1 MATASQTR
9 QLVRI
14 VDGNLVPVPG
24 TWEFDPGHTEVGF
37 EARHL
42 VVTRVRGRFNKF
54 TGRLVVAPD
63 PKDSVAELSIDA
75 ASVDSGFKDRDDH
88 LRSAD
93 WFDVER
99 HPAIRFRSGRLSHI
113 AGNHWKAEGELTVK
127 GITRSVALDVE
138 FSGAVTD
145 PWGNSK
151 IGATITGQV
160 DRHEFDLTWNMP
172 LEAGGVVAAR
182 TVLLT
187 VNVEAVLRA

>member
-1 MATASQTR
+1 MVIASQTR

-14 VDGNLVPVPG
+14 VDGNLVPIPG
-24 TWEFDPGHTEVGF
+24 SWEFDPGHTEVGF

-54 TGRLVVAPD
+54 TGRLVVALNPE
-63 PKDSVAELSIDA
+63 DSVAELSIDA
-75 ASVDSGFKDRDDH
+75 ASVYSGFADRDDH

-99 HPAIRFRSGRLSHI
+99 HPTITFRSGRLSHVT
-113 AGNHWKAEGELTVK
+113 GNHWKAEGDLTVK
-127 GITRSVALDVE
+127 GITRPVALDVE
-138 FSGAVTD
+138 FAGAVTD

-151 IGATITGQV
+151 IGAAITGQV
-160 DRHEFDLTWNMP
+160 DRHEYDLMWNMP
-172 LEAGGVVAAR
+172 LKAGGFVASR
-182 TVLLT
+182 TVQLT